1 LMLHLEKIDNIL
13 ASDKAIRYV
22 GIIDSTGN
30 IVASKSR
37 GGGSVTDKD
46 EIFRFDL
53 RILKSVL
60 DVENDIHGKTTCCI
74 TTREKIEQLVWYHD
88 DLIIYV
94 TCDPDLD
101 RSKLLQ
107 ISYKVQDLV
116 RELVASL
123 A

>member
-1 LMLHLEKIDNIL
+1 MSLP
-13 ASDKAIRYV
+13 KA
-22 GIIDSTGN
+22 
-30 IVASKSR
+30 A

-116 RELVASL
+116 RELVVPSA
-123 A
+123 